1 MLSGKKGRN
10 MADSHAIARQS
21 KRPTQEM
28 LDAIY
33 AALGLA
39 APQIVS
45 LESAIIELRGGA
57 IKIEEHK
64 FVLEE
69 DDARA

>member
-1 MLSGKKGRN
+1 MPDAKPETT
-10 MADSHAIARQS
+10 ARQS

-39 APQIVS
+39 APPIVS
-45 LESAIIELRGGA
+45 LESVIIEFSAGA

-64 FVLEE
+64 FVLEGE
-69 DDARA
+69 DAKA

>member
-1 MLSGKKGRN
+1 MPDRPTET
-10 MADSHAIARQS
+10 RQS
-21 KRPTQEM
+21 KRPTQGM

-39 APQIVS
+39 APPIVS
-45 LESAIIELRGGA
+45 LESVIIEFRAGA

-64 FVLEE
+64 FVLEGKN
-69 DDARA
+69 AKS